1 MSPMIFN
8 LKLNHKDANCEENSA
23 LRWFSSL
30 SSFSRSNLNISNYQI
45 KIKEVIYILQ

>member
-1 MSPMIFN
+1 MIFN

-30 SSFSRSNLNISNYQI
+30 SSFSRSNLNISTKIYQI
-45 KIKEVIYILQ
+45 KIKQVISILQ